1 MPRLTLAICAR
12 NAQNSIGGRLDGSG
26 QRAIASASTRT
37 PPRVAHEGNIAMK
50 ILARATG
57 LAALAIALS
66 ALTACTVTAPGV
78 GYVGGWDW
86 NVSDETERW
95 AGFDPDGIYVLQ
107 QDVFLLSI
115 PERTN
120 GLALLP
126 DIDADLPPRTVRGPA
141 AISEY
146 QSSPKRWRTV
156 AGIAE
161 KGTRMRATRLRA
173 KGNLR
178 APNMTRVYVKAQ
190 IMAGPHQGK
199 VVDLQ
204 ALSLYAT
211 QAATGRTDLIGPNE
225 DFLLRTR

>member
-1 MPRLTLAICAR
+1 
-12 NAQNSIGGRLDGSG
+12 
-26 QRAIASASTRT
+26 
-37 PPRVAHEGNIAMK
+37 MK
-50 ILARATG
+50 ILTRAMS
-57 LAALAIALS
+57 LAAPVVALS
-66 ALTACTVTAPGV
+66 ALAACTVTAPGV

-95 AGFDPDGIYVLQ
+95 AGFDPEGIYELQ

-115 PERTN
+115 PDRTN

-173 KGNLR
+173 KGNVR

-211 QAATGRTDLIGPNE
+211 EAATGRIDLIGPNE